1 MELSREVAEAIIL
14 KLKGRGAG
22 ELTAIKLDVAREF
35 ALGGVPSNADVLAAL
50 SEEEQKQWRVVL
62 RTKPVRSLSGVAV
75 VAVMS
80 APAACPHGTCSYC
93 PRGDKAPQSY
103 TGHEPAAMRAIAHG
117 FDPFDQTDAR
127 VTQLERTGHSTDKV
141 ELIIM
146 GGTFP
151 ARPHAEQEHFVHRC
165 LDALNGEDSPTLDE
179 AQCNN
184 ERASHRCVSITFET
198 RPDYCRTDH
207 IDLMLRLGATRIEL
221 GVQTVFDDLYEI
233 VGRGHTVADVVDA
246 TRSARDAGFKVN
258 YHLMPGL
265 PGSDRER
272 DLESFRQVFT
282 DPRFCPDMVK
292 VYPTQVLEGTGLYDQ
307 WRRGD
312 YRPPKTEEM
321 VDLLADV
328 KSMMPRWIRTMRILR
343 DIPSNRIA
351 DGVLAGN
358 LAELVE
364 REMAKRGTKCSC
376 IRCREVGRGQ
386 RRERRSP
393 AVSVG
398 VSIEQYEAGNGT
410 ELFIS
415 ADDEDDALL
424 GYCRLRF
431 PSSQAHREEVGAD
444 CAIVRELRVCG
455 EALPLGGH
463 GRGAVQH
470 RGLGR
475 RLLEEAESIACER
488 DKERLLILSGIGVR
502 PYFRRLGYKRLGPY
516 MARRPLTKG

>member
-1 MELSREVAEAIIL
+1 MELSKEVAGAIVQML
-14 KLKGRGAG
+14 KARGVG
-22 ELTAIKLDVAREF
+22 ELSAIKADVAREF
-35 ALGGVPSNADVLAAL
+35 ALGGVPSNADVLTAL
-50 SEEEQKQWRVVL
+50 SEEEQKQWRAVL

-80 APAACPHGTCSYC
+80 APAPCPHGTCSYC

-117 FDPFDQTDAR
+117 FNPFDQTDTR
-127 VTQLERTGHSTDKV
+127 VKQLERTGHSTDKV

-151 ARPHAEQEHFVHRC
+151 ARPPEEQEHFVHRC
-165 LDALNGEDSPTLDE
+165 LDALNGGDSLTLDE

-184 ERASHRCVSITFET
+184 ECASHRCVSITFET

-221 GVQTVFDDLYEI
+221 GVQTVFDDIYEM
-233 VGRGHTVADVVDA
+233 VGRGHTVADVVEA
-246 TRSARDAGFKVN
+246 TRTARDAGFKVN

-282 DPRFCPDMVK
+282 NPRFCPDMVK
-292 VYPTQVLEGTGLYDQ
+292 VYPTQVLEGTELYDQ
-307 WRRGD
+307 WRQGD

-321 VDLLADV
+321 VDLLSEV
-328 KSMMPRWIRTMRILR
+328 KSMMPRWVRTMRILR

-364 REMAKRGTKCSC
+364 REMVKRGTKCSC

-386 RRERRSP
+386 RRERQSP
-393 AVSVG
+393 AVSIDFT
-398 VSIEQYEAGNGT
+398 IEQYEAGNGT

-424 GYCRLRF
+424 GYCRLRV
-431 PSSQAHREEVGAD
+431 PSSQAHRDEVGAD

-463 GRGAVQH
+463 GQEAVQH

-475 RLLEEAESIACER
+475 RLLEEAESIACEL

-502 PYFRRLGYKRLGPY
+502 PYFRRLGYKRMGPY
-516 MARRPLTKG
+516 MERRPLTKG

>member
-1 MELSREVAEAIIL
+1 VELSREAAGAIIL
-14 KLKGRGAG
+14 KLKIRGAG
-22 ELTAIKLDVAREF
+22 DLNTIKLEVAREF
-35 ALGGVPSNADVLAAL
+35 ALGGVPSNADVLTAL
-50 SEEEQKQWRVVL
+50 SEEEQKQWRAVL

-75 VAVMS
+75 IAVMS
-80 APAACPHGTCSYC
+80 APAPCPHGTCSYC

-117 FDPFDQTDAR
+117 FDPFDQTNAR

-151 ARPHAEQEHFVHRC
+151 SCPPTEQEHFVHRC
-165 LDALNGEDSPTLDE
+165 LDALNNGDSPTLLE
-179 AQCNN
+179 AQRKN
-184 ERASHRCVSITFET
+184 EHASHRCVSITFET
-198 RPDYCRTDH
+198 RPDYCREDH
-207 IDLMLRLGATRIEL
+207 IDLMLRLGATRVEL
-221 GVQTVFDDLYEI
+221 GVQTVFDDVYEL
-233 VGRGHTVADVVDA
+233 VGRGHTVADAVEA
-246 TRSARDAGFKVN
+246 TRTARDAGLKVN
-258 YHLMPGL
+258 YHIMPGL
-265 PGSDRER
+265 PGSNRDR

-292 VYPTQVLEGTGLYDQ
+292 VYPTQVLEGTGLYDI
-307 WRRGD
+307 WRQGD
-312 YRPPKTEEM
+312 YHPPTTEEM
-321 VDLLADV
+321 VNLLVEV
-328 KSMMPRWIRTMRILR
+328 KSMMPRWVRTMRILR
-343 DIPSNRIA
+343 DIPSNHIA

-386 RRERRSP
+386 RKERP
-393 AVSVG
+393 APAEAIG
-398 VSIEQYEAGNGT
+398 FNIEQYEAGNGT

-431 PSSQAHREEVGAD
+431 PSPQAHREEVGTD

-463 GRGAVQH
+463 EREAIQH

-475 RLLEEAESIACER
+475 QLLEEAESMAREQ

-502 PYFRRLGYKRLGPY
+502 PYFRRLGYKRRGPY